1 MAIAM
6 RRGRRADPQKDEAIL
21 EAATALFLER
31 GYGASIDD
39 IAAAAGVSKQTIY
52 ARYACKPDLLAAIVH
67 RTAED
72 LVSML
77 GDEAAKGSAE
87 ETLVKFAERF
97 VEIVFDVR
105 RVAMQRLIIA
115 QSAQF
120 PDLARLYHQSGP
132 LFVQER
138 LAAFLGR
145 EATAGRLA
153 IDDAR
158 EATSQLLGLILG
170 ADHLA
175 SLMGLLDPEDEKQR
189 RARVRCAVH
198 AFIRLCD
205 AGSRD

>member
-1 MAIAM
+1 MEIAM
-6 RRGRRADPQKDEAIL
+6 RKGRRADPQKDEAIL

-52 ARYACKPDLLAAIVH
+52 ARYAGKHDLLEAIVH
-67 RTAED
+67 QTAED

-77 GDEAAKGSAE
+77 GEDVAKGAPA
-87 ETLVKFAERF
+87 ETLTKFAERF
-97 VEIVFDVR
+97 VEIVFDAR

-120 PDLARLYHQSGP
+120 PDLASLYHKSGP
-132 LFVQER
+132 LFVQDR
-138 LAAFLGR
+138 LAEFLER
-145 EATAGRLA
+145 EAAAGRLL

-158 EATSQLLGLILG
+158 LATSQLLGLILG

-175 SLMGLLDPEDEKQR
+175 SLMGLLDPESEIQR
-189 RARVRCAVH
+189 RARVRGAVQC
-198 AFIRLCD
+198 FVRLY
-205 AGSRD
+205 AAP

>member
-1 MAIAM
+1 MEVVM

-31 GYGASIDD
+31 GYAASIDD

-52 ARYACKPDLLAAIVH
+52 ARYACKHDLLAAIVH

-77 GDEAAKGSAE
+77 GDDAAKGSAE

-97 VEIVFDVR
+97 VDIVFDAR
-105 RVAMQRLIIA
+105 RVAMQRLVIA
-115 QSAQF
+115 LSAQF

-132 LFVQER
+132 LFVQDR
-138 LAAFLGR
+138 LAAFLTR
-145 EATAGRLA
+145 EAAAGRLL

-170 ADHLA
+170 VDHMA
-175 SLMGLLDPEDEKQR
+175 SLMGLLDPESEKQR
-189 RARVRCAVH
+189 RARVRGAVQS
-198 AFIRLCD
+198 FVRLY
-205 AGSRD
+205 AAR